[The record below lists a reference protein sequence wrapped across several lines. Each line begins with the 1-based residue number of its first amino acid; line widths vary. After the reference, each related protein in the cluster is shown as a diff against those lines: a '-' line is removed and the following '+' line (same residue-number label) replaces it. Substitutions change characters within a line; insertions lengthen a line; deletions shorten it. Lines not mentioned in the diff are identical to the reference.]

1 MTHLATHARSAG
13 VRNPVLDLF
22 QVPPTDLS
30 LVASR
35 HVPINAF
42 TTGINP
48 IDFQIDPQ
56 EDFID
61 LNDSYF
67 EVELQLK
74 LDNSTNMA
82 VGTRVSIV
90 NNLAHSLFKQINVR
104 LNGTLISP
112 QTDTY
117 HHKAFIETV
126 FNNDPDDGDT
136 ILKPEGWF
144 NGLNIRD
151 VDENALTA
159 NELNPDHADFWAL
172 PADEQAWVKS
182 RTKFLNGNR
191 VVVKFKP
198 YLEVF
203 HLSKLLVPGVQIQIQ
218 MYLNSPTMWGMK
230 HGGDREL
237 RALTAEEISV
247 KLFLNQ
253 KKVEP
258 SVYRGLMTQFTGP
271 KKVTYPTVR
280 SEIRTYNHA
289 NDSQIFEAQHIPQS
303 TAKQSSS
310 VFAGSD
316 CFQWFCDQVP
326 LLVQDI

>member
-1 MTHLATHARSAG
+1 M
-13 VRNPVLDLF
+13 
-22 QVPPTDLS
+22 
-30 LVASR
+30 
-35 HVPINAF
+35 
-42 TTGINP
+42 
-48 IDFQIDPQ
+48 
-56 EDFID
+56 
-61 LNDSYF
+61 
-67 EVELQLK
+67 
-74 LDNSTNMA
+74 
-82 VGTRVSIV
+82 
-90 NNLAHSLFKQINVR
+90 
-104 LNGTLISP
+104 
-112 QTDTY
+112 
-117 HHKAFIETV
+117 
-126 FNNDPDDGDT
+126 
-136 ILKPEGWF
+136 
-144 NGLNIRD
+144 
-151 VDENALTA
+151 
-159 NELNPDHADFWAL
+159 
-172 PADEQAWVKS
+172 
-182 RTKFLNGNR
+182 
-191 VVVKFKP
+191 KFKP

-218 MYLNSPTMWGMK
+218 MNLNSAAMWGMK

-237 RALTAEEISV
+237 RALTAEDISV

-316 CFQWFCDQVP
+316 CFQWFCNQVP